1 LALSA
6 PTISAQLRTLE
17 ARLGEKLLTKAGRT
31 LVPTEVGRLVFGY
44 ADEIFGLGRDLVDAL
59 EHRPTRRPLR
69 VVVGIDDI
77 VPKEIVH
84 RLLKPALAL
93 KQPVRLVCR
102 EGTMDRLVADLA
114 VREIDLVLSDSP
126 ITPSLRVRAYDHH
139 LGTCAESWMAK
150 PALAK
155 TLRRGFPKSLDGVPV
170 LLPSDDTAIRRAL
183 DQWLE
188 RQNVRPIV
196 VGEFEDYALLR
207 EFARA
212 GDGVAPVPAV
222 LQEQFRRQ
230 YGFASLGLATG
241 VQAHFFAISV
251 ERQIRHPAVAA
262 IVQHGRQIFT
272 A

>member
-1 LALSA
+1 
-6 PTISAQLRTLE
+6 
-17 ARLGEKLLTKAGRT
+17 
-31 LVPTEVGRLVFGY
+31 
-44 ADEIFGLGRDLVDAL
+44 
-59 EHRPTRRPLR
+59 
-69 VVVGIDDI
+69 
-77 VPKEIVH
+77 
-84 RLLKPALAL
+84 
-93 KQPVRLVCR
+93 
-102 EGTMDRLVADLA
+102 
-114 VREIDLVLSDSP
+114 
-126 ITPSLRVRAYDHH
+126 
-139 LGTCAESWMAK
+139 
-150 PALAK
+150 
-155 TLRRGFPKSLDGVPV
+155 V